1 MGVQSRLVFSSRH
14 QRVKLRLF
22 GNWESPDCV
31 ARAGTIERFKSQTTM
46 DGATSRYDMVWI
58 RERQNGNEPCCLL
71 CAVCCLLR
79 VVVAD
84 LLFVEA
90 GSRTVTIQQQC
101 PLKEQLLHRCVVLFV
116 CLRSF
121 ALIQSI
127 HDAYFATTGTAT
139 RIADHEAEQ
148 HNAASASNPRDAT
161 TTFRNVVVNQFSAT
175 ITPPNIQTTTVA
187 LIT

>member
-1 MGVQSRLVFSSRH
+1 MCCTRRHYRTFQIPNDNGWRHFPLRYGMDSRTPEW
-14 QRVKLRLF
+14 QRALLF
-22 GNWESPDCV
+22 V
-31 ARAGTIERFKSQTTM
+31 
-46 DGATSRYDMVWI
+46 
-58 RERQNGNEPCCLL
+58 
-71 CAVCCLLR
+71 VCCLLR

-139 RIADHEAEQ
+139 RIVDHEAEQ

-187 LIT
+187 VIA